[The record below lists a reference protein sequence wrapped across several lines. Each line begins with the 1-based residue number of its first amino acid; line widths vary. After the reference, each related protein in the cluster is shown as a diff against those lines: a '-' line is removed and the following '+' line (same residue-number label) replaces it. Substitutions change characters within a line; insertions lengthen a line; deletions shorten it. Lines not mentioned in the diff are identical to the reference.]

1 LAYQKPKKDHPWR
14 RYKTWYGEKPKRKL
28 SSQEKETIKELRS
41 VKLFLNDLV
50 GNWERIEVYT
60 HAYGRTGRYYL
71 KELPP
76 FKAAAWVA
84 GVLKNN
90 YGGQD

>member
-1 LAYQKPKKDHPWR
+1 MAYQVPKKDHPWR
-14 RYKTWYGEKPKRKL
+14 QYQTWYGEKP
-28 SSQEKETIKELRS
+28 EKKVSAKEKKSTSEVRS
-41 VKLFLNDLV
+41 VRLFLKDLV

-60 HAYGRTGRYYL
+60 YAFGRTGRYYL

-84 GVLKNN
+84 GRLKRN
-90 YGGQD
+90 YG